1 MKPQQELQQE
11 PQQNLQQRIG
21 QQRVQHIVDSY
32 LLKGNEPKA
41 FDTYLRHLLGQYP
54 DGLVELA
61 LVETIVKNWLTI
73 PMQKG
78 IPFLTIA
85 HDQIKQ
91 WQQGVQNISLTHS
104 QFQQITGLDPE
115 TAFTPLEQIQQQLTP
130 TATKDGLS

>member
-21 QQRVQHIVDSY
+21 QQRVQHIIDSY
-32 LLKGNEPKA
+32 LLKGNEPEA
-41 FDTYLRHLLGQYP
+41 FDTYLHHLLGQYP

-61 LVETIVKNWLTI
+61 LVETIVRNWLTI

-115 TAFTPLEQIQQQLTP
+115 TAFTPLEQIQQQLIP